1 MTDLNIP
8 LKLSC
13 HGTLINTAIA
23 EAQSRAP
30 VVSAMREAVA
40 AGERKGHLT
49 VRIPRRLLLQRTF
62 NSQHNNC
69 LKPQEWVQVS
79 AMDNVQLNETPTE
92 CFFYEP

>member
-1 MTDLNIP
+1 MTDVNIA

-23 EAQSRAP
+23 EAQSQAP
-30 VVSAMREAVA
+30 IVSAMREAVA
-40 AGERKGHLT
+40 AGAKGHLT
-49 VRIPRRLLLQRTF
+49 VRIQRGLLLQRTF

-79 AMDNVQLNETPTE
+79 AIDNVQLNETPTE